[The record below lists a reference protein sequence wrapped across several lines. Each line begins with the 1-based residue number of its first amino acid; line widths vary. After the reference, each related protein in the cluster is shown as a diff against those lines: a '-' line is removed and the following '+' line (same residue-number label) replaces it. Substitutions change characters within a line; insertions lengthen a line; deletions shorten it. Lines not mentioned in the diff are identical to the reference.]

1 MDQSQANPSSPH
13 PQLWAG
19 VARVDITGTDAG
31 PVNDRLYAK
40 ALVLTNRVEIVVLLT
55 VDAVAIGEIGAIPN
69 TFLPRV
75 RARLHTDLGLDPSKV
90 LINASHCH
98 GVVCADIENRAVAA
112 VKAAWQELVPVRVG
126 SGSGHEDRIMENRR
140 LRLKNGREA
149 DVRRAYALPP
159 DEEVVGVGPV
169 DPQIGILR
177 LDREDGRPL
186 AVVFNFA
193 CHPIQGVPSGG
204 NTADLAGFACLV
216 IEDHCG
222 EGALAFFL
230 QGCAGDINPVYY
242 KDVARP
248 PDAEALGSL
257 LGISALRGL
266 SQIAP
271 QAEGWLQLLSETFAL
286 PRADLSGPIADL
298 QAEQTRLLQ
307 SLKGTSLNLK
317 TFVPLLVKYHLA
329 PDHPSYYSHRYL
341 HDRALG
347 RDDLDRLDAENRAH
361 LEAYTA
367 NILVMEELT
376 RLQTNLGLLQQHQ
389 AANLAAGM
397 APLAVEVNALRVGE
411 WVLLTFPGELSVE
424 IGLNIKRRSPYRHTF
439 VASYTNGYI
448 YYAPTDEQL
457 ANRGWAQE
465 DSDCQLARGWQP
477 LFEDQVAALL
487 KRLS

>member
-1 MDQSQANPSSPH
+1 MANSQS

-19 VARVDITGTDAG
+19 VARVDITDQGAG

-40 ALVLTNRVEIVVLLT
+40 ALVLTQGPETVVLVT

-75 RARLHTDLGLDPSKV
+75 RTRLQADLGLDPSRV

-98 GVVCADIENRAVAA
+98 GVVCADIEDRAVAA
-112 VKAAWQELVPVRVG
+112 VKAAWQDLVPVRAG
-126 SGSGHEDRIMENRR
+126 AGTGHEDRIMENRR
-140 LRLKNGREA
+140 LRLKDGREA
-149 DVRRAYALPP
+149 DVRRAYAMPP

-204 NTADLAGFACLV
+204 NTADLAGFACRV

-230 QGCAGDINPVYY
+230 QGCAGDVNPVYY

-271 QAEGWLQLLSETFAL
+271 QAEGRLRLLSETLAL
-286 PRADLSGPIADL
+286 PRADLSGPIAQL

-307 SLKGTSLNLK
+307 CLKGTSLNLK

-347 RDDLDRLDAENRAH
+347 REDLDRLDAENRAH

-367 NILVMEELT
+367 NILIMEELT

-397 APLAVEVNALRVGE
+397 RPLEVEVNALRVGDF
-411 WVLLTFPGELSVE
+411 VLLTFPGELSVQ
-424 IGLNIKRRSPYRHTF
+424 IGLNIKRRSPHRHTF

-465 DSDCQLARGWQP
+465 DSDCRLARGWQP
-477 LFEDQVAALL
+477 PFEDQVAALL
-487 KRLS
+487 ARLS